1 LAEPIDLGIAD
12 HIKADALGEPGR
24 RTFRVRVLSAAGS
37 ATLWLEKEQLQ
48 ALGMAIDQLLAQL
61 RSNRIG
67 RSEAPGPPSESGDFP
82 PNTGTE
88 LRVGRLGLGY
98 DEEQDMLILLTHEPE
113 AEAEGPPTLTC
124 RVSRGKMR
132 TLSAEITSVVAAGRP
147 RCPLCNTP
155 IAAGATH
162 ACPGSN
168 GRSPYPISGAQPE

>member
-1 LAEPIDLGIAD
+1 LSEPIDLGIAD
-12 HIKADALGEPGR
+12 HIKADALGEPGQ
-24 RTFRVRVLSAAGS
+24 RTFRVRLQSRSGS

-61 RSNRIG
+61 RSNKIG
-67 RSEAPGPPSESGDFP
+67 RSEPPSRASESGDFP
-82 PNTGTE
+82 QSTENE

-98 DEEQDMLILLTHEPE
+98 DEEKDMLILLTHDPETEP
-113 AEAEGPPTLTC
+113 EGPPTLTC

-132 TLSAEITSVVAAGRP
+132 TLSGEIASVVSAGRP
-147 RCPLCNTP
+147 RCPLCNAP
-155 IAAGATH
+155 ITAGASH